1 MILFT
6 CSGSV
11 GGPLLGTIFTFSGSV
26 GEPLLVTIFTFSG
39 SVGEPLFGTIFAFS
53 GSVGGP
59 LLGRTFRVLWFCG
72 RTFLGHVFHL
82 LWFRVM
88 TFLLTL
94 YSSAISSVLPLPTCM
109 SGAIT
114 SKEKLEQEKAA
125 RTIFSRLMRFERT
138 DISVLNSAHEYKRRG
153 SLVYLQLLIV
163 KYLFPLPFKK
173 IK

>member
-1 MILFT
+1 
-6 CSGSV
+6 
-11 GGPLLGTIFTFSGSV
+11 
-26 GEPLLVTIFTFSG
+26 
-39 SVGEPLFGTIFAFS
+39 
-53 GSVGGP
+53 
-59 LLGRTFRVLWFCG
+59 
-72 RTFLGHVFHL
+72 
-82 LWFRVM
+82 
-88 TFLLTL
+88 
-94 YSSAISSVLPLPTCM
+94 M

-173 IK
+173 TKQKKKKKNQLEYIRQNGFGGKNNLRSWGLGEAILEVVCGPCPFIMGL